1 MWMTSL
7 ILPCFTSTLVMF
19 ILFVF
24 CLFSILILFVFVQ
37 DEKVVEL
44 QDNVRRLE
52 RALDDEERKVED
64 LTKKIRTDETG

>member
-1 MWMTSL
+1 L
-7 ILPCFTSTLVMF
+7 I
-19 ILFVF
+19 
-24 CLFSILILFVFVQ
+24 VFVQ